1 MMPAKSFGM
10 VSVNH
15 TQNGTGPEAGTATSM
30 LEQQQTSA
38 EELEDN
44 QNVEEGDMLTL
55 FQEDRNAVQT
65 VWSDAIMPYTISDA
79 LADRKDNILAAF
91 KMISDVSCIRFV
103 PHTAEFNVLNIE
115 DGKGCAS
122 FVGCQGGEQPLY
134 YSSKCR
140 VGNLCHELI
149 HALGLHHEHTRE
161 DRDEH
166 ITVQWESIV
175 PGKESNFKV
184 QQGNTQNLPYD
195 INSIMHYGPYF
206 FSQDGSQTVVP
217 KQSGA
222 DMGQRTHLSDLD
234 IKRLNKLYHCDD
246 RM

>member
-1 MMPAKSFGM
+1 
-10 VSVNH
+10 
-15 TQNGTGPEAGTATSM
+15 M

-103 PHTAEFNVLNIE
+103 PHTTEFNVLNIE

-122 FVGCQGGEQPLY
+122 FVGCQGGDQPLY

-166 ITVQWESIV
+166 ITVQWENIV

-234 IKRLNKLYHCDD
+234 IKRLNKLYHCGKFFTPLLKVEAGSKNEELDN
-246 RM
+246 